1 MKNDNTP
8 TFLDV
13 HPYPPPKT
21 TTTSSSSSY
30 ERVLLLLL
38 STPPPLH
45 QSIYRLIR
53 GAAAVL
59 LFSGTFTVDL
69 CGDSGQG
76 HQHHARFVGI
86 GPNSSSGN
94 DRHALHESHA
104 KLSAEA
110 FPGCQGRRRVCQSEV
125 VARLPAKFFDGTR
138 EKYAKERRRGGGNSQ
153 TGINP
158 CLYSA
163 RSDSQTRVRERLKE
177 DE

>member
-21 TTTSSSSSY
+21 TTTSSSSY
-30 ERVLLLLL
+30 ERVLLLLLL

-53 GAAAVL
+53 GAAAEL

-110 FPGCQGRRRVCQSEV
+110 FPGCQGGWNVDAVSVNLRSLLVCLLNSSM
-125 VARLPAKFFDGTR
+125 AH
-138 EKYAKERRRGGGNSQ
+138 EKDTQKNAEEGVEIHR
-153 TGINP
+153 P
-158 CLYSA
+158 
-163 RSDSQTRVRERLKE
+163 E
-177 DE
+177 